1 MNSPLYIPISASAL
15 STAAELAR
23 QCSATTVRERVL
35 VSQVVTLAV
44 REYLHRT
51 AGLHTDAGRSASLK
65 YVELLDICDFNA
77 SNWRGEM
84 RVVTHVERLAPFLP
98 TVPLMVGG
106 PADFFVGARGE
117 KGLHGARV

>member
-1 MNSPLYIPISASAL
+1 MNGPMYIPISANAL

-35 VSQVVTLAV
+35 VSQVVALAV

-51 AGLHTDAGRSASLK
+51 AGLQTAAGRSASLK

-77 SNWRGEM
+77 SDWRVEM
-84 RVVTHVERLAPFLP
+84 RVVTHVERWHSMCRPCHSWSVCFLII
-98 TVPLMVGG
+98 TSAHGWKRISQ
-106 PADFFVGARGE
+106 AR
-117 KGLHGARV
+117 RC